1 MENENN
7 LISRELPTG
16 TSLFNGLYT
25 IEKVLGS
32 GGFGITYKA
41 KQSGLDKTVCIK
53 EFFIYGKCVRQT
65 QAKTV
70 FLQGVTNEMFEKY
83 RQKFVEEA
91 KLLSNLNHKNI
102 VRVNHVFDENNTS
115 YMVMDYIEGTTLQ
128 SIVENNGTLEYTLTV
143 NYLGQI
149 AEAVQYIHARNILH
163 RDIKPDNIMIT
174 PEYQAILIDF
184 GSAREFVEDKTQQ
197 HTAMLT
203 KCYAPPEQY
212 NTVSRKG
219 SYSDIYALGAV
230 YYFAMT
236 GKAPM
241 EATTRHIEVMPE
253 AITINP
259 EISND
264 ANRTIHKAMA
274 MKPELRHQTVQEF
287 LDDLYGVKPS
297 EPFVDE
303 VEIVKLIEKKKKKML
318 IIVAAALII
327 MVGVI
332 MGFIMDSKIKVGKIR
347 ENITK
352 EFYVEVAHFY
362 DNKKSAEKLYYDN
375 PYYNIE
381 KYKASKKRANEA
393 IEKFDIARNIFEKNK
408 EIFNPKRDTTLFKKY
423 QELSKDYQN
432 LLILKDSINV
442 KIIKLWLKVA
452 DETCETAKNYKD
464 KRFYYDFALDFCDS
478 VLKIDNK
485 NIKALE
491 IKNEI
496 NKIINNIK

>member
-1 MENENN
+1 MQYESN
-7 LISRELPTG
+7 LISRELPIG
-16 TSLFNGLYT
+16 TTLYNGLYT

-53 EFFIYGKCVRQT
+53 EFFIEGKCVRYT
-65 QAKTV
+65 QAKTI
-70 FLQGVTNEMFEKY
+70 FLQGVTQEMFEKY

-128 SIVENNGTLEYTLTV
+128 TIVEKKGSLEYSLAV

-174 PEYQAILIDF
+174 PDYLAILIDF

-203 KCYAPPEQY
+203 RCYAPPEQY

-230 YYFAMT
+230 FYFAMT
-236 GKAPM
+236 GREPM

-259 EISND
+259 EITIDS
-264 ANRTIHKAMA
+264 NRTIHKAMA

-287 LDDLYGVKPS
+287 LDDLYGINPS

-303 VEIVKLIEKKKKKML
+303 VELVKQKAKKKQKVF
-318 IIVAAALII
+318 IIVAIIVAIIVSIVVGNIMYNKAESKAQKRREEAREKRFIEMREKAYESYNKARMGSANDWCHYALEI
-327 MVGVI
+327 
-332 MGFIMDSKIKVGKIR
+332 
-347 ENITK
+347 
-352 EFYVEVAHFY
+352 HP
-362 DNKKSAEKLYYDN
+362 DNEEMLM
-375 PYYNIE
+375 
-381 KYKASKKRANEA
+381 
-393 IEKFDIARNIFEKNK
+393 
-408 EIFNPKRDTTLFKKY
+408 
-423 QELSKDYQN
+423 
-432 LLILKDSINV
+432 LKDSINA
-442 KIIKLWLKVA
+442 KIIKGWLKDA
-452 DETCETAKNYKD
+452 YIAYETAKDYKD
-464 KRFYYDFALDFCDS
+464 NKDFHKYYDYALDFCDS
-478 VLKIDNK
+478 ALKIDYE
-485 NIKALE
+485 NIEALKL
-491 IKNEI
+491 KNEI
-496 NKIINNIK
+496 NIIINNIKK